1 MTGCSPVQPTRLLT
15 CFLIQITK
23 LEFPAANFPLNDG
36 TRHFRSSIN
45 SLFQPVRTRCFLLT
59 RGFPFASH
67 VRADV
72 LLPVDSGVPFRFPHA
87 GDLSVT
93 LCQRLRV
100 SAMTIASGKLVMQ
113 WLVTI
118 VVGYWS
124 DEWARCLAY
133 CRHVLTHLCGAVGL
147 K

>member
-1 MTGCSPVQPTRLLT
+1 MSGVDCDRMLSGPANQPTRLLT
-15 CFLIQITK
+15 CLLIQITK

-36 TRHFRSSIN
+36 TRHFRSAIN

-72 LLPVDSGVPFRFPHA
+72 LLPVDSGVPFRFPRA
-87 GDLSVT
+87 GDLSVA

-100 SAMTIASGKLVMQ
+100 SAMTIVS
-113 WLVTI
+113 
-118 VVGYWS
+118 
-124 DEWARCLAY
+124 AY